1 MLITQVFTYTP
12 SQFHEVVQLR
22 LKRKIEGLRIHLTHG
37 VQSVQSTL
45 GQTPAIQLNDA
56 TLHVYIHHVLHSIKI
71 KMAAARLC
79 RICNSFISTP
89 AAVQSRTVQSAPR
102 VGVKI

>member
-1 MLITQVFTYTP
+1 MLITQVFTHTP

-22 LKRKIEGLRIHLTHG
+22 LKRKNDGLRIHLTHG
-37 VQSVQSTL
+37 VQSTL

-56 TLHVYIHHVLHSIKI
+56 TLHVHIHHVLHSIKI

-79 RICNSFISTP
+79 RICNPFISTP